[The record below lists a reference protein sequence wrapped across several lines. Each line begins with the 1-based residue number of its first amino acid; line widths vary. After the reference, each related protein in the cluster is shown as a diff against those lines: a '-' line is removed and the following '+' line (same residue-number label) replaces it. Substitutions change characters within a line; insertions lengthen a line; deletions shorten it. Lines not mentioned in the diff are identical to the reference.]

1 MNSILESI
9 MMICFGASWP
19 MAIIK
24 TLRVKNPAGKSILFL
39 CLIEIGYLAGLT
51 SKLLYTPRDPV
62 IWLYLLNFA
71 MVGTD
76 LSLTLYYGHR
86 NRLAASA
93 CQTQP
98 YFSSSL
104 PDKSRE

>member
-19 MAIIK
+19 MAILK

-39 CLIEIGYLAGLT
+39 CLIEIGYLSGLA

-62 IWLYLLNFA
+62 IWLYLLNIA

-76 LSLTLYYGHR
+76 LSLTLYYR
-86 NRLAASA
+86 NRNRA
-93 CQTQP
+93 
-98 YFSSSL
+98 L
-104 PDKSRE
+104 PPLPPSPPEEFEGKKV